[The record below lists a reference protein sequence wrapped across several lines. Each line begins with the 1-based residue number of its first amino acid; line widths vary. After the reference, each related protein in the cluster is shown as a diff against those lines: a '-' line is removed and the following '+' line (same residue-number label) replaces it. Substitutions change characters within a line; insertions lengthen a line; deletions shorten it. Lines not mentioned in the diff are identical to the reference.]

1 MIERN
6 FEMDLGNNL
15 KTLRKSKNLTQ
26 EELAEC
32 LNLSPQTISKWENN
46 LSMPDI
52 SMLPILA
59 DYYGISVDSLLS
71 YDAKEREAGMKELAQ
86 RIHSLVND
94 GKAELAYNELS
105 TSMSKWSLSASMNHL
120 MAWVTYTLSKEKE
133 NETRQHLLEEAIMYA
148 DRTISLD
155 GGETSKTAQAKMT
168 KCYCLVDLDR
178 KAEAVEIANLL
189 PSMYTSRER
198 VLALITEGSEQ
209 KKNIDTILQFIEELK
224 EEMNTLSK

>member
-1 MIERN
+1 
-6 FEMDLGNNL
+6 MDLGNNL

-59 DYYGISVDSLLS
+59 DYFGISVDSLLS
-71 YDAKEREAGMKELAQ
+71 YNVKEREADKKELAQ
-86 RIHSLVND
+86 RIHALVN
-94 GKAELAYNELS
+94 GGNTELAYNELNN
-105 TSMSKWSLSASMNHL
+105 SMCKWSLSASMNHL
-120 MAWVTYTLSKEKE
+120 MAWVAYTLSKDKE
-133 NETRQHLLEEAIMYA
+133 TEARQSLLEEAIMYA
-148 DRTISLD
+148 DRSISLD

-168 KCYCLVDLDR
+168 KCFCLVDLDR
-178 KAEAVEIANLL
+178 KAEAVKIANLL

-198 VLALITEGSEQ
+198 VLAKITEGSEQ
-209 KKNIDTILQFIEELK
+209 KKNIDTMLQFIEELK
-224 EEMNTLSK
+224 DEMNTLLK